1 MATGTRAL
9 TLKLIADIDDF
20 NKNLNKG
27 STEVEGFG
35 GKIEK
40 FGKVAAAAFAAAAAA
55 AVAYAGKLA
64 IDGVKAAIEDEA
76 AQVRLAG
83 ALERT
88 TGATRDQI
96 AAVEQQITKTALATG
111 VADDQ
116 LRPALARL
124 AVSTGDTAKAQDL
137 LNLALDVAQATG
149 KPVETVANALGKAYD
164 GNTAS
169 LGKLGIGLS
178 AAELKTMSFT
188 DVQGKLSEL
197 FGGAAA
203 ANAETF
209 QGRMARL
216 RVAFDEAKESIG
228 FALLPII
235 ERLVDFIVN
244 QVVPNFEKFAKAFDP
259 IKKAIVD
266 NKESFQTLFNF
277 IGDYV
282 IPILTTLAGGAL
294 RVVGEVFGKII
305 SIIGAAIDKISDF
318 VGAVRD
324 MVNAV
329 ISAYNRLPTPD
340 IGLIGGGG
348 GSFATGGSSGA
359 ISGGG
364 NAGILAAVSGLATVS
379 SSMAGLAGGGG
390 GGGKG
395 ATAANKKALA
405 KLEADAAKLGELVDQ
420 LTGVQRVD
428 PFGYGTF
435 RMGEEKSLQQY
446 NITVN
451 GAIDSESTARQ
462 IVEILNDS
470 SARGTLGA
478 GAFDR

>member
-55 AVAYAGKLA
+55 AAAYAGKLA

-76 AQVRLAG
+76 AQVRLAA
-83 ALERT
+83 ALENA

-96 AAVEQQITKTALATG
+96 AAVEEQISKTALATG

-116 LRPALARL
+116 LRPALQRL
-124 AVSTGDTAKAQDL
+124 AVSTGDTTKAQEL

-149 KPVETVANALGKAYD
+149 KPLETVANALGRAYD
-164 GNTAS
+164 GNTTS
-169 LGKLGIGLS
+169 LGRLGIGLS

-188 DVQGKLSEL
+188 DVQGRLSDL

-203 ANAETF
+203 KNAETF
-209 QGRMARL
+209 QGRIARL
-216 RVAFDEAKESIG
+216 QVAFDEAKETIG

-235 ERLVDFIVN
+235 ERLVDFVVN
-244 QVVPNFEKFAKAFDP
+244 QVVPNLQKFASAFDP
-259 IKKAIVD
+259 IVKAINE
-266 NKESFQTLFNF
+266 NKDSFQRLFNF

-282 IPILTTLAGGAL
+282 IPILTNLAGGAL
-294 RVVGEVFGKII
+294 KVVGEVFGR
-305 SIIGAAIDKISDF
+305 IIGIIGSAIDKIADF
-318 VGAVRD
+318 VESVKN

-340 IGLIGGGG
+340 IGLIGAGGG
-348 GSFATGGSSGA
+348 FAGGGAPGA

-395 ATAANKKALA
+395 ATATNKAALA
-405 KLEADAAKLGELVDQ
+405 RLEADAAKLGDLVDQ
-420 LTGVQRVD
+420 LMGVQKVD

-435 RMGEEKSLQQY
+435 RMGEERSMQQY

>member
-55 AVAYAGKLA
+55 AAAYAGKLA

-76 AQVRLAG
+76 AQVRLAA
-83 ALERT
+83 ALENA

-96 AAVEQQITKTALATG
+96 AAVEEQISKTALATG

-116 LRPALARL
+116 LRPALQRL
-124 AVSTGDTAKAQDL
+124 AVSTGDTTKAQEL

-149 KPVETVANALGKAYD
+149 KPLETVANALGRAYD
-164 GNTAS
+164 GNTTS
-169 LGKLGIGLS
+169 LGRLGIGLS

-188 DVQGKLSEL
+188 DVQGRLSDL

-203 ANAETF
+203 KNAETF
-209 QGRMARL
+209 QGRIARL
-216 RVAFDEAKESIG
+216 QVAFDEAKETIG

-235 ERLVDFIVN
+235 ERLVNFVVN
-244 QVVPNFEKFAKAFDP
+244 QVVPNLQKFASAFDP
-259 IKKAIVD
+259 IVKAINENRD
-266 NKESFQTLFNF
+266 SFQRLFNF

-282 IPILTTLAGGAL
+282 IPILTNLAGGAL
-294 RVVGEVFGKII
+294 KVVGEVFGR
-305 SIIGAAIDKISDF
+305 IIGIIGSAIDKIADF
-318 VGAVRD
+318 VESVKN

-340 IGLIGGGG
+340 ISLIGGGG
-348 GSFATGGSSGA
+348 GFAGGGAPGA

-395 ATAANKKALA
+395 ATAANKAALA
-405 KLEADAAKLGELVDQ
+405 RLEADAAKLGDLVDQ
-420 LTGVQRVD
+420 LMGVQKVD
-428 PFGYGTF
+428 PFAYGSF
-435 RMGEEKSLQQY
+435 RMGEAKSMQQY